1 MTIALFVAIAF
12 ELAPPPP
19 KAASVC
25 RPSPLVAR
33 VMRAYCDR
41 TDGDWHADQFCRDL
55 WSALR
60 TCDRRLTIERRR
72 DTITVMLNNM
82 DWLTMVLKRRKDDDD
97 FEVVAFSWEDCCEC
111 PAEPWSDPRLP
122 HSAAR

>member
-41 TDGDWHADQFCRDL
+41 TDGDWHADDGCHRM
-55 WSALR
+55 WEALR
-60 TCDRRLTIERRR
+60 TCDRYLTIKRRP
-72 DTITVMLNNM
+72 DKITVMLHRV
-82 DWLTMVLKRRKDDDD
+82 DWWTMVLKRRDDDE
-97 FEVVAFSWEDCCEC
+97 FEVIGFAWEDCCEC
-111 PAEPWSDPRLP
+111 PTDPWYDKRLP
-122 HSAAR
+122 PSSAR